1 MKMKI
6 QLFTHLINV
15 AVIHWPDKGRWQ
27 TATKAT
33 QASQV
38 KKCCREEGEG
48 RGSRDRGS
56 VWEFALSNLGV
67 LSL

>member
-15 AVIHWPDKGRWQ
+15 AVIHWPDKGGWQ

-38 KKCCREEGEG
+38 KNCREEGEG

-56 VWEFALSNLGV
+56 VWEFALSNLDV